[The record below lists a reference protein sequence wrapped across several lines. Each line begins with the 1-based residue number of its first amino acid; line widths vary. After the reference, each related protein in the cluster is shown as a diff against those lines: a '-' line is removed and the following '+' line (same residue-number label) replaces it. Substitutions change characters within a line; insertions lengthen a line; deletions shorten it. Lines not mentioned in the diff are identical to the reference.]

1 MALPY
6 HYPEWA
12 KKVADNYRA
21 NPDNWEKHFKGLS
34 LFIVFSNIAQ
44 PELGIDEQIYHYAQV
59 DDGVLV
65 GDANHLSKA
74 EAEEK
79 ADFILTGPL
88 DVWKRIILKEEAFV
102 SAFLNGKIKLEK
114 GFAPKIV
121 QLGPKSP
128 ALIECFSGVDTEW
141 PDEMSPERIEE
152 YRAGMKEFRAR
163 LGV

>member
-6 HYPEWA
+6 HYPEWTKA
-12 KKVADNYRA
+12 VAANYKA
-21 NPDNWEKHFKGLS
+21 NPENWEKTFKGMS
-34 LFIVFSNIAQ
+34 LFIVFSNVAQ
-44 PELGIDEQIYHYAQV
+44 PELGIDEQIYHQAQIK
-59 DDGVLV
+59 DGVLV
-65 GDANHLSKA
+65 SDADHLSKA

-79 ADFILTGPL
+79 ADFILTAPL
-88 DVWKRIILKEEAFV
+88 DVWKRMIQKEEAFV
-102 SAFLNGKIKLEK
+102 SSFLTGKVKLEK

-128 ALIECFSGVDTEW
+128 ALIECFSGIETEW

-152 YRAGMKEFRAR
+152 YRAGMKEFRSS